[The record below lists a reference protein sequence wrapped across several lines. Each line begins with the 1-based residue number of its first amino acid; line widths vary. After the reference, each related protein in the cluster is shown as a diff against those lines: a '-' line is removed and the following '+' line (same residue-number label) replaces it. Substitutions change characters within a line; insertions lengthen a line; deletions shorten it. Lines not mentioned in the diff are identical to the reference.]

1 MFDSFNEWQV
11 SVLRHQ
17 WAIWASN
24 DKSQKHLQIWC
35 PFLGMYIKASDAAV
49 LHIIPSSI
57 PCHHLPYQLGYE
69 ADKAAGVELIRSP
82 LNGIIMT
89 SALHEEFR
97 NGGFVILPIE
107 TQEGAPQRWRFKLL
121 NWGRA
126 GVRVGNSQYSFGTLE
141 DKELKFKE
149 GAGRP
154 GFKGLYWHYAM
165 SILRAN
171 KRNMDAKLP
180 GLVVEWELRENPKH
194 YHHHVPDLRDI
205 GNATPPVW
213 YRQGKYLRKSM
224 MDAMISLLGY
234 GRLKEADFAEGT
246 WEGRGPSDAVFDGE
260 VALHLAVFMERD
272 WAADDESDDDLS
284 GSSAETRTEVLSIKG
299 LSYEMPQE
307 GEGGTPCPSSLISD
321 TDHSA

>member
-1 MFDSFNEWQV
+1 
-11 SVLRHQ
+11 
-17 WAIWASN
+17 
-24 DKSQKHLQIWC
+24 
-35 PFLGMYIKASDAAV
+35 MYIKGSDAAV

-69 ADKAAGVELIRSP
+69 ADKAAGIDIIRSP

-107 TQEGAPQRWRFKLL
+107 TKEGAPQRWRFKLL
-121 NWGRA
+121 NWARA
-126 GVRVGNSQYSFGTLE
+126 AVQVENSQYSFGTLE
-141 DKELKFKE
+141 DKELNFRE

-154 GFKGLYWHYAM
+154 GMKELYWHYVM

-171 KRNMDAKLP
+171 KRNADMALP
-180 GLVVEWELRENPKH
+180 GLTAGWQLRNNPQH
-194 YHHHVPDLRDI
+194 YHHHVPDLKDI
-205 GNATPPVW
+205 GITTPPVW
-213 YRQGKYLRKSM
+213 YRQGKYIRKSM
-224 MDAMISLLGY
+224 MNAMISLLGY

-246 WEGRGPSDAVFDGE
+246 WEGWGPSDAIFDGE
-260 VALHLAVFMERD
+260 VAMHLELFMERD

-284 GSSAETRTEVLSIKG
+284 GSSAKTRAEVLNIKG

-307 GEGGTPCPSSLISD
+307 GEEGTPCPSSHISD